1 MPLEIIRNDITKVE
15 ADAIVNTANPE
26 PIYGRGVDSA
36 IYFAAG
42 AEALLAE
49 RAKIGMMSPGTA
61 AVTPAF
67 NLSAKY
73 IIHTV
78 GPVWQGGDSGEAETV
93 ASCYR
98 NALALAKENN
108 CESIAFPL
116 IATGT
121 YGFPKDLALRIAI
134 SEISSFLFENDMTVY
149 MVVYDKEAFVLS
161 GKLFNDVT
169 EYIKESE
176 VIPREERDYLGTASY
191 PADKRRRKQK
201 ESLASRREKDS
212 RLDQTF
218 FGSLSNLAS
227 VGGALKEEADSL
239 EDLAL
244 EDLSTLEAS
253 VLLDSSDVEER
264 LKNKGA
270 TFQESLF
277 RIIDK
282 KGLKDSDVYKKAN
295 IDRRLFS
302 KIKSNVDYKP
312 SKPTALAFAIALEL
326 NLDETLDLLGRAGMT
341 LSRSSEFDIIM
352 EYCIDNHIT
361 NIIDINCIL
370 FEYDQPLLGA

>member
-26 PIYGRGVDSA
+26 VAYGAGVDSA
-36 IYFAAG
+36 IYAAAG
-42 AEALLAE
+42 AEELLAE
-49 RAKIGMMSPGTA
+49 RAKIGRMVPGAA

-67 NLSAKY
+67 KLSAKY

-78 GPVWQGGDSGEAETV
+78 GPVWQGGDHGEAETV

-98 NALALAKENN
+98 NALNLAKEND

-121 YGFPKDLALRIAI
+121 YGFPKDLALKIAI
-134 SEISSFLFENDMTVY
+134 AEISSFLFENDMTVY

-161 GKLFNDVT
+161 GKLFSDVT
-169 EYIKESE
+169 EYIKENE
-176 VIPREERDYLGTASY
+176 IMQRQEREYPIESSY
-191 PADKRRRKQK
+191 PFAKRRR
-201 ESLASRREKDS
+201 R
-212 RLDQTF
+212 
-218 FGSLSNLAS
+218 
-227 VGGALKEEADSL
+227 
-239 EDLAL
+239 
-244 EDLSTLEAS
+244 
-253 VLLDSSDVEER
+253 LLDAAANVREREPRLEQTVFDALSESMSPDLLLSERDDYQELSSPINMSVDASADAIGIDER

-277 RIIDK
+277 RIIDR
-282 KGLKDSDVYKKAN
+282 KGLKDSVVYKKAN

-312 SKPTALAFAIALEL
+312 SKQTVLAFAIALEL

-341 LSRSSEFDIIM
+341 LSKSSEFDIIM
-352 EYCIDNHIT
+352 EYCIDNRIT
-361 NIIDINCIL
+361 NIMDINCIL
-370 FEYDQPLLGA
+370 FDHDQPLLGA

>member
-26 PIYGRGVDSA
+26 VAYGAGVDSA
-36 IYFAAG
+36 IYAAAG
-42 AEALLAE
+42 AEELLAE
-49 RAKIGMMSPGTA
+49 RAKIGRMVPGAA

-67 NLSAKY
+67 KLSAKY

-78 GPVWQGGDSGEAETV
+78 GPVWQGGDHGEAETV

-98 NALALAKENN
+98 NALNLAKEND

-121 YGFPKDLALRIAI
+121 YGFPKDLALKIAI
-134 SEISSFLFENDMTVY
+134 AEISSFLFENDMTVY

-161 GKLFNDVT
+161 GKLFSDVT
-169 EYIKESE
+169 EYIKEN
-176 VIPREERDYLGTASY
+176 EEYPIASSY
-191 PADKRRRKQK
+191 PFAKRRR
-201 ESLASRREKDS
+201 R
-212 RLDQTF
+212 
-218 FGSLSNLAS
+218 
-227 VGGALKEEADSL
+227 
-239 EDLAL
+239 
-244 EDLSTLEAS
+244 
-253 VLLDSSDVEER
+253 LLDAAANVREREPRLEQTVFDALSDSMSPDLLLSELDDYQELSSPINMSVDASADAIGIDER

-277 RIIDK
+277 RIIDR
-282 KGLKDSDVYKKAN
+282 KGLKDSVVYKKAN

-312 SKPTALAFAIALEL
+312 SKQTVLAFAIALEL

-341 LSRSSEFDIIM
+341 LSKSSEFDIIM
-352 EYCIDNHIT
+352 EYCIDNRIT
-361 NIIDINCIL
+361 NIMDINCIL
-370 FEYDQPLLGA
+370 FDHDQPLLGA

>member
-36 IYFAAG
+36 IYAAAG
-42 AEALLAE
+42 AEALLAA
-49 RAKIGMMSPGTA
+49 RAKIGRMSPGTA

-149 MVVYDKEAFVLS
+149 MVVYDKDAFVLS

-176 VIPREERDYLGTASY
+176 VIPREEREYPGAAS
-191 PADKRRRKQK
+191 
-201 ESLASRREKDS
+201 
-212 RLDQTF
+212 
-218 FGSLSNLAS
+218 
-227 VGGALKEEADSL
+227 
-239 EDLAL
+239 
-244 EDLSTLEAS
+244 
-253 VLLDSSDVEER
+253 
-264 LKNKGA
+264 
-270 TFQESLF
+270 
-277 RIIDK
+277 
-282 KGLKDSDVYKKAN
+282 
-295 IDRRLFS
+295 
-302 KIKSNVDYKP
+302 
-312 SKPTALAFAIALEL
+312 
-326 NLDETLDLLGRAGMT
+326 
-341 LSRSSEFDIIM
+341 
-352 EYCIDNHIT
+352 
-361 NIIDINCIL
+361 
-370 FEYDQPLLGA
+370 

>member
-26 PIYGRGVDSA
+26 VAYGAGVDSA
-36 IYFAAG
+36 IYAAAG
-42 AEALLAE
+42 EEELLAE
-49 RAKIGMMSPGTA
+49 RAKIGRMVPGAA

-67 NLSAKY
+67 KLSAKY

-78 GPVWQGGDSGEAETV
+78 GPVWQGGDHGEAETV

-98 NALALAKENN
+98 NALNLAREND

-121 YGFPKDLALRIAI
+121 YGFPKDLALKIAI
-134 SEISSFLFENDMTVY
+134 AEISSFLFENDMTVY

-161 GKLFNDVT
+161 GKLFSDVT
-169 EYIKESE
+169 EYIRENE
-176 VIPREERDYLGTASY
+176 ILPREEREYPEISSY
-191 PADKRRRKQK
+191 QLKKRRRKAGNV
-201 ESLASRREKDS
+201 LASRREKDS
-212 RLDQTF
+212 HLEQSVWDALSDSMSPDLLLSELDDYQE
-218 FGSLSNLAS
+218 LSSPINMSADAS
-227 VGGALKEEADSL
+227 AD
-239 EDLAL
+239 
-244 EDLSTLEAS
+244 AS
-253 VLLDSSDVEER
+253 GIDAR

-277 RIIDK
+277 RIIDR
-282 KGLKDSDVYKKAN
+282 KGLKDSVVYKKAN

-312 SKPTALAFAIALEL
+312 SKQTVLAFAIALEL

-341 LSRSSEFDIIM
+341 LSKSSEFDIIM
-352 EYCIDNHIT
+352 EYCIDNRIT
-361 NIIDINCIL
+361 NIMDINCIL
-370 FEYDQPLLGA
+370 FDHDQPLLGA